1 MSCGLSTRT
10 SIRFS
15 PRGSLPK
22 NKNSTGD
29 SNNSSKLMD
38 RAVHQSSTS
47 AHHRRVASASD
58 KGVALA
64 ANPARERGSPP
75 KVIGPS
81 INVCRRLLQLVAAPV
96 VLATDQETAAAE
108 PADVHN
114 REQ

>member
-1 MSCGLSTRT
+1 M
-10 SIRFS
+10 
-15 PRGSLPK
+15 
-22 NKNSTGD
+22 
-29 SNNSSKLMD
+29 
-38 RAVHQSSTS
+38 S
-47 AHHRRVASASD
+47 AHHRRVATGSD

>member
-1 MSCGLSTRT
+1 MSLDELWALYTDVDQILAAR
-10 SIRFS
+10 IVAKKQE
-15 PRGSLPK
+15 L
-22 NKNSTGD
+22 
-29 SNNSSKLMD
+29 D
-38 RAVHQSSTS
+38 RRLQQLHQTNGPGGVS